1 MTHDP
6 ALADLSVKSDLKAG
20 LDKLDEFCQGFDHVI
35 GHNILAHDLPHL
47 AAASPRFVAL
57 ADAPIDT
64 LWLNPLAFPRNPY
77 HHLVKHYQDGRLQS
91 GRVND
96 PTYDARLVFDVLENQ
111 ITAFSELKDQ
121 SPDAVVAYHY
131 LCCRSPQSGGFDRL
145 FGEIRGCS
153 KPDRDEA
160 HTAIR
165 RLLKGAACSAM
176 LGQTLEQLEDTSLSW
191 PMAYALSWISVAG
204 GDSVMPPWVRA
215 QFKEAARIV
224 RDLRDTNCKSPWC
237 TYCRTHNDPKRA
249 LSRWFGFESFRPE
262 PADEFGRPLQERIVE
277 SAMERE
283 SVLGILPTG
292 TGKSVCYQ
300 IPALSRFD
308 KTGTL
313 TVVISPL
320 VALMADQV
328 QGLARAGISSAVTI
342 NGLLSL
348 PERHD
353 ALDKV
358 RLGDAAIL
366 LISPE
371 QLRSTSVRSVLA
383 QREVGLWV
391 LDEAHCVSKWG
402 HDFRP
407 DYRYVSRFIKESSG
421 DEVAPV
427 LCLTATAK
435 PDVVQDIRG
444 HFLERLG
451 LDLTL
456 LDGGASRTNLSFKVL
471 PTQRTT
477 KLADILDALE
487 ADLPTNGV
495 SGAVVYCATRS
506 ATERVAEFLKQRG
519 LAAER
524 YHAGLTTEEKRD
536 IQEAFRVGELRV
548 IAATNAFGMGIDKPD
563 IRLVVH
569 GDVPGSLE
577 NYLQE
582 AGRAGRDRDPAQC
595 VLLFNSDDVDRQFS
609 LSARSRLA
617 RHEIGA
623 ILKSIR
629 RLDSRTRK
637 NGEVIA
643 TAGEIVKE
651 EKDHDFQRDSATDDT
666 RVKTA
671 VAWLEEAKLLRREEN
686 RVQVFPA
693 SLLVRDVEQVKVIL
707 ERVEI
712 SETRKR
718 QLLSIVQHIIN
729 APPEEGVSTDALS
742 GASGLTAL
750 ALRKALTDLEALG
763 IANDDTNITI
773 FLHVGVENGSRTRF
787 EAAARLE
794 ADLIALLREEAPDA
808 DNGEPTP
815 FNLSA
820 TSQMLRERGHSSV
833 RPDIVEGL
841 LHGLAQDGRD
851 MEGGRGNLHLRK
863 ASRGSLF
870 LRLQRSWS
878 IVVQTAELRR
888 LGAERLLSHLVER
901 VPKGTRGKDIPV
913 ETTLGGLLGAI
924 NGDAVLRGSVNDPN
938 KLMDRA
944 LLWLH
949 EQQVITLGKGLSVFR
964 PAITLHLDPKGGSFT
979 VQNFAPLEEHYTEQ
993 TIQTHVMA
1001 AYAEKG
1007 LKSIKE
1013 AERLSADYFILERD
1027 AFMRRWMPGRGTEF
1041 RRQATGQAWEDIVD
1055 SLGNPVQEQI
1065 VRDDREQTNVLV
1077 LAGPGSGKTRVLV
1090 HRIAYLVK
1098 IKREDPNGILVLAYN
1113 RHAAAEIRER
1123 LRRLIGDEARFVTVS
1138 TIHALAMRLVGT
1150 SFTGGI
1156 TAERQDFSS
1165 LLMDAVRLLRGDGMD
1180 KTAAEALRETLVQ
1193 GYRWMLVDEYQDVG
1207 PEEYALISAVAGR
1220 SLDDPDLRIS
1230 LFAVGDDDQNI
1241 YSFAGAS
1248 VRHIRQFEED
1258 YAAKPVFLT
1267 ENYRSAGHIVMT
1279 ANAVIEES
1287 SDRMKIGH
1295 DISVDRARTR
1305 EPLGGEMAALDPVAQ
1320 GRVQILGCPS
1330 GNEVQAMA
1338 ALEEML
1344 RLSRLIPDWSWSRTA
1359 IISRDWQRL
1368 IPVRDFAE
1376 TLGIPVD
1383 VANERLPGLWRMRE
1397 MQMFVEALR
1406 KDQSRVVSVADMTAM
1421 LNAIPS
1427 SRWTDQIG
1435 LGLGILAREIDAR
1448 NLPVTDVIEW
1458 FAEWARETWG
1468 EQTGLKLLTAHRAKG
1483 LEFDDVIILD
1493 GGWERPSRNEDQ
1505 DAPRRLFY
1513 VAMTRARRNL
1523 IVMSNDNHEYLPK
1536 NSSSVINRLVSPD
1549 LNAFTGPR
1557 RYFQS
1562 AEARMVDLS
1571 FAGRQGHNFPGLN
1584 AIASARIGDRIALDL
1599 EQGRWFLKDSKG
1611 CSLGRMSK
1619 SFAPPPN
1626 TRFVAGEVA
1635 AILRWRKEDGDEAFH
1650 HALRRD
1656 AWEVVIPELVFEA
1669 DGSNEKPSHEF
1680 SLTSESSIQEVR
1692 TDPSEQKLPEPV
1704 SIQNNDIREA
1714 SLDQLRSK
1722 FSEAVDSS
1730 RSWDELQSLLRIENK
1745 ELVPRGG
1752 GLILRSV
1759 STQEAICKASELG
1772 FGYASLI
1779 KIFNDGFPGHSHTW
1793 IAERALG
1800 KG

>member
-1 MTHDP
+1 MLGRCVSIDLEVDPEKARIFAFAAVTRDP
-6 ALADLSVKSDLKAG
+6 ATPGLVVKGTVDANLP
-20 LDKLDEFCQGFDHVI
+20 KLGAFCQGFDHVI
-35 GHNILAHDLPHL
+35 GHNILRHDLPHL
-47 AAASPRFVAL
+47 AAASPKFAEL
-57 ADAPIDT
+57 ARAPIDT

-77 HHLVKHYQDGRLQS
+77 HHLVKHYQDGRLQT
-91 GRVND
+91 GHVND
-96 PTYDARLVFDVLENQ
+96 PEFDARLVFEVLENQ
-111 ITAFSELKDQ
+111 INAFSALNRQ
-121 SPDAVVAYHY
+121 SPDALTAYHY
-131 LCCRSPQSGGFDRL
+131 LCCRDPQSGGFDRL
-145 FGEIRGCS
+145 FSLIRDAS
-153 KPDRDEA
+153 KPGKDEA
-160 HTAIR
+160 HGAIR
-165 RLLKGAACSAM
+165 RLLETASCSTM
-176 LGQTLEQLEDTSLSW
+176 VETLLERLGDTSISW
-191 PMAYALSWISVAG
+191 PTAYALSWVSVAG
-204 GDSVMPPWVRA
+204 GDSVMSPWVRA
-215 QFKEAARIV
+215 QFRDAARIV
-224 RDLRDTNCKSPWC
+224 RDLRDTNCGDAGCS
-237 TYCRTHNDPKRA
+237 YCRINNDPKQA
-249 LSRWFGFESFRPE
+249 LNRWFGFESFRPE
-262 PADEFGRPLQERIVE
+262 PIDEFGRPLQERIVE
-277 SAMERE
+277 SAMEGE
-283 SVLGILPTG
+283 SLLGILPTG
-292 TGKSVCYQ
+292 TGKSICYQ

-308 KTGTL
+308 KTGAL

-407 DYRYVSRFIKESSG
+407 DYRYVGRFIKESSG

-435 PDVVQDIRG
+435 PDVVQDICS
-444 HFLERLG
+444 HFKERLG

-456 LDGGASRTNLSFKVL
+456 LDGGAARTNLSFKVR
-471 PTQRTT
+471 PTQRAT

-487 ADLPTNGV
+487 ADLPETGV

-506 ATERVAEFLKQRG
+506 ATERVAEFLKQQG

-524 YHAGLTTEEKRD
+524 YHAGLSADEKRE

-582 AGRAGRDRDPAQC
+582 AGRAGRDRNPAQC
-595 VLLFNSDDVDRQFS
+595 VLLFNTEDVDRQFS

-623 ILKSIR
+623 ILKALR
-629 RLDSRTRK
+629 RLDNRTRK
-637 NGEVIA
+637 NGEVVA
-643 TAGEIVKE
+643 TPGEIVKE
-651 EKDHDFQRDSATDDT
+651 EKDHEFERDSATDDT

-693 SLLVRDVEQVKVIL
+693 SLLVRDVDQVKKIL

-712 SETRKR
+712 SDARRR
-718 QLLSIVQHIIN
+718 QLLSIVRYIIN
-729 APPEEGVSTDALS
+729 APAEEGISTDVLG
-742 GASGLTAL
+742 GASGLSGP

-763 IANDDTNITI
+763 IASDDTNITI
-773 FLHVGVENGSRTRF
+773 FVHVGVENASRARF
-787 EAAARLE
+787 ESAARLE
-794 ADLIALLREEAPDA
+794 TDLIAQLREAAPDA

-815 FNLSA
+815 FNLAA
-820 TSQMLRERGHSSV
+820 TCQMLRESGHASV

-841 LHGLAQDGRD
+841 LRGMAQDGRD

-870 LRLQRSWS
+870 VRLQRSWP
-878 IVVQTAELRR
+878 IVEETANLRR
-888 LGAERLLSHLVER
+888 LGAERLLAHLVDL
-901 VPKGTRGKDIPV
+901 VPKGARGKDIPV
-913 ETTLGGLLGAI
+913 ETTLGRLLAAI
-924 NGDAVLRGSVNDPN
+924 NGDAILRGSVNDPN

-949 EQQVITLGKGLSVFR
+949 EQQVVTLGKGLSVFR
-964 PAITLHLDPKGGSFT
+964 PAITLHLDPKGGNFT
-979 VQNFAPLEEHYTEQ
+979 VRNFTPLEEHYTEQ

-1007 LKSIKE
+1007 LESIEE
-1013 AERLSADYFILERD
+1013 AERLSSDYFVLERD

-1041 RRQATGQAWEDIVD
+1041 RRQATGQAWSDIVD
-1055 SLGNPVQEQI
+1055 VLGNPTQEHI

-1098 IKREDPNGILVLAYN
+1098 IRREDPNGILVLAYN

-1138 TIHALAMRLVGT
+1138 TIHALAMRLVGA
-1150 SFTGGI
+1150 SFAGGAA
-1156 TAERQDFSS
+1156 AERQDFDS
-1165 LLMDAVRLLRGDGMD
+1165 LLMDAVRLLRGDGLD
-1180 KTAAEALRETLVQ
+1180 KHAAEALRATLIQ
-1193 GYRWMLVDEYQDVG
+1193 GYRWLLVDEYQDVG

-1241 YSFAGAS
+1241 YSFSGAS
-1248 VRHIRQFEED
+1248 IRHIRQFETD
-1258 YAAKPVFLT
+1258 YSATPVFLT
-1267 ENYRSAGHIVMT
+1267 ENYRSAGNIIT
-1279 ANAVIEES
+1279 AANAVIEHAAE
-1287 SDRMKIGH
+1287 RMKVGH
-1295 DISVDRARTR
+1295 DITVDQARRR
-1305 EPLGGEMAALDPVAQ
+1305 EPPGGKLTSIDPVAK

-1330 GNEVQAMA
+1330 GNDAQAMA
-1338 ALEEML
+1338 ALDEL
-1344 RLSRLIPDWSWSRTA
+1344 VRLSRLIPDWSWSRAA
-1359 IISRDWQRL
+1359 IISRDWRKL
-1368 IPVRDFAE
+1368 APVRDFAE
-1376 TLGIPVD
+1376 ALGIPVE
-1383 VANERLPGLWRMRE
+1383 VASERLPGLWRMRE
-1397 MQMFVEALR
+1397 MQVFIDALR
-1406 KDQSRVVSVADMTAM
+1406 ADQARVVSLADLAEI
-1421 LNAIPS
+1421 LNTVPS
-1427 SRWTDQIG
+1427 SRWTDHIGEG
-1435 LGLGILAREIDAR
+1435 LGLLAREIDGR
-1448 NLPVTDVIEW
+1448 CLPAADVIEW
-1458 FAEWARETWG
+1458 FAEWARDAWG
-1468 EQTGLKLLTAHRAKG
+1468 EQRGLKLLTAHRAKG
-1483 LEFDDVIILD
+1483 LEFDDVVILD

-1505 DAPRRLFY
+1505 NAPRRLFY

-1523 IVMSNDNHEYLPK
+1523 IVMSNDNHEYLPTQ
-1536 NSSSVINRLVSPD
+1536 SPAVISRHVTPD
-1549 LNAFTGPR
+1549 LASFPGPR

-1571 FAGRQGHNFPGLN
+1571 FTGRQGQRHAVHQ
-1584 AIASARIGDRIALDL
+1584 AISEARIGDAIIMVR
-1599 EQGRWFLKDSKG
+1599 EQDRWHLQDSCGR
-1611 CSLGRMSK
+1611 SLGRMSG

-1626 TRFVAGEVA
+1626 TRFVRGEIA
-1635 AILRWRKEDGDEAFH
+1635 AILSWRKEDADEAFH
-1650 HALRRD
+1650 YTLRRD
-1656 AWEVVIPELVFEA
+1656 AWEVVMPELVFEA
-1669 DGSNEKPSHEF
+1669 F
-1680 SLTSESSIQEVR
+1680 
-1692 TDPSEQKLPEPV
+1692 
-1704 SIQNNDIREA
+1704 
-1714 SLDQLRSK
+1714 
-1722 FSEAVDSS
+1722 
-1730 RSWDELQSLLRIENK
+1730 
-1745 ELVPRGG
+1745 
-1752 GLILRSV
+1752 
-1759 STQEAICKASELG
+1759 
-1772 FGYASLI
+1772 
-1779 KIFNDGFPGHSHTW
+1779 
-1793 IAERALG
+1793 
-1800 KG
+1800 